1 MDIRDRRL
9 KARLSKW
16 STCSVETKRGLVKPR
31 KVIMLKRFLSYYKPQ
46 MGLFVAD
53 TVCALVL
60 AAIDLAFP
68 IILRNLTGGLFA
80 QGQAAIMQALGIEQK
95 QFPINMI
102 RSKISSAKNAMIG
115 PEDMLKSA
123 DSPNDKKAAQV
134 YMELE
139 RRLRAARM
147 AGLHE
152 VPCII
157 MELDLEEASFIA
169 LVENLQR
176 NDLDFL
182 EEARG
187 IAQLIRL
194 FGLSQEECARR
205 LGKSQS
211 AVANKLRLL
220 RLPEDVLNAMRNAGL
235 TERHGRALLR
245 LETPAEQ
252 REALAY
258 ILSRDLNV
266 AATDAYIERLLE
278 AKTAP
283 ESEQQKT
290 FILKDVRVFLNTIS
304 HSLDLMKQ
312 GGIDAGMHRQE
323 TDEALIL
330 TINIPKARRR
340 EPAPK
345 QGEPVPVG

>member
-1 MDIRDRRL
+1 MF
-9 KARLSKW
+9 
-16 STCSVETKRGLVKPR
+16 
-31 KVIMLKRFLSYYKPQ
+31 KRFLSYYEPQ

-68 IILRNLTGGLFA
+68 IILRNLTGGLFT

-134 YMELE
+134 YLELE

-252 REALAY
+252 RWP
-258 ILSRDLNV
+258 ISS
-266 AATDAYIERLLE
+266 AAT
-278 AKTAP
+278 
-283 ESEQQKT
+283 
-290 FILKDVRVFLNTIS
+290 
-304 HSLDLMKQ
+304 
-312 GGIDAGMHRQE
+312 
-323 TDEALIL
+323 
-330 TINIPKARRR
+330 
-340 EPAPK
+340 
-345 QGEPVPVG
+345 

>member
-1 MDIRDRRL
+1 MQFSNHSGRAQRGGIVYLAVDAIAPSAVQPRQNFPPAQL
-9 KARLSKW
+9 EELSR
-16 STCSVETKRGLVKPR
+16 SIAEYGVLSPLTVRPRPDGYELVA
-31 KVIMLKRFLSYYKPQ
+31 
-46 MGLFVAD
+46 G
-53 TVCALVL
+53 
-60 AAIDLAFP
+60 
-68 IILRNLTGGLFA
+68 
-80 QGQAAIMQALGIEQK
+80 
-95 QFPINMI
+95 
-102 RSKISSAKNAMIG
+102 
-115 PEDMLKSA
+115 
-123 DSPNDKKAAQV
+123 
-134 YMELE
+134 E

-147 AGLHE
+147 AGLSE
-152 VPCII
+152 VPCIV

-182 EEARG
+182 EESRG
-187 IAQLIRL
+187 IAQ
-194 FGLSQEECARR
+194 CARR

-245 LETPAEQ
+245 LETPQEQ

-266 AATDAYIERLLE
+266 AATDAYIDRLLE
-278 AKTAP
+278 AKAAP
-283 ESEQQKT
+283 ESERQKT
-290 FILKDVRVFLNTIS
+290 FILKDVRVFLNTIA

-312 GGIDAGMHRQE
+312 GGIDAGMQRQE
-323 TDEALIL
+323 TDDALIL

-340 EPAPK
+340 EPDA
-345 QGEPVPVG
+345 QRGEPVPVG

>member
-1 MDIRDRRL
+1 MQFSNHRSRA
-9 KARLSKW
+9 ARGSIVYLAVDAIAPSAVQPRQNFSPAQLEELSR
-16 STCSVETKRGLVKPR
+16 SIAEYGVLSPLTVRPRQGGYELVA
-31 KVIMLKRFLSYYKPQ
+31 
-46 MGLFVAD
+46 G
-53 TVCALVL
+53 
-60 AAIDLAFP
+60 
-68 IILRNLTGGLFA
+68 
-80 QGQAAIMQALGIEQK
+80 
-95 QFPINMI
+95 
-102 RSKISSAKNAMIG
+102 
-115 PEDMLKSA
+115 
-123 DSPNDKKAAQV
+123 
-134 YMELE
+134 E

-147 AGLHE
+147 AGLSE
-152 VPCII
+152 VPCIV
-157 MELDLEEASFIA
+157 MEL
-169 LVENLQR
+169 
-176 NDLDFL
+176 DLDFL

-312 GGIDAGMHRQE
+312 GGIDAGMRRQE

-345 QGEPVPVG
+345 QAEPVPVG

>member
-1 MDIRDRRL
+1 MRR
-9 KARLSKW
+9 
-16 STCSVETKRGLVKPR
+16 
-31 KVIMLKRFLSYYKPQ
+31 
-46 MGLFVAD
+46 
-53 TVCALVL
+53 
-60 AAIDLAFP
+60 
-68 IILRNLTGGLFA
+68 TGGLLET
-80 QGQAAIMQALGIEQK
+80 G
-95 QFPINMI
+95 
-102 RSKISSAKNAMIG
+102 KILYL
-115 PEDMLKSA
+115 P
-123 DSPNDKKAAQV
+123 AAQIRPNPGQPRKIFDPAGLQ
-134 YMELE
+134 ELAASIAEYGIVQPLTVRRRDGFYELVAGE

-147 AGLHE
+147 AGLSE
-152 VPCII
+152 VPCIV

-182 EEARG
+182 EESRG

-245 LETPAEQ
+245 LETPDEQ
-252 REALAY
+252 RAALAY

-266 AATDAYIERLLE
+266 AATDAYIDRLLE
-278 AKTAP
+278 AKAAP
-283 ESEQQKT
+283 ESERQKT
-290 FILKDVRVFLNTIS
+290 FILKDVRVFLNTIA

-312 GGIDAGMHRQE
+312 GGIDAGMQRQE
-323 TDEALIL
+323 TDDALIL

-340 EPAPK
+340 EPDA
-345 QGEPVPVG
+345 QRGEPVPVG

>member
-1 MDIRDRRL
+1 MQFSNHRSRA
-9 KARLSKW
+9 ARGSIVYLAVDAIAPSAVQPRQNFSPAQLEELSR
-16 STCSVETKRGLVKPR
+16 SIAEYGVLSPLTVRPRQGGYELVA
-31 KVIMLKRFLSYYKPQ
+31 
-46 MGLFVAD
+46 G
-53 TVCALVL
+53 
-60 AAIDLAFP
+60 
-68 IILRNLTGGLFA
+68 
-80 QGQAAIMQALGIEQK
+80 
-95 QFPINMI
+95 
-102 RSKISSAKNAMIG
+102 
-115 PEDMLKSA
+115 
-123 DSPNDKKAAQV
+123 
-134 YMELE
+134 E

-147 AGLHE
+147 AGLSE

-220 RLPEDVLNAMRNAGL
+220 RL
-235 TERHGRALLR
+235 
-245 LETPAEQ
+245 ETPDEQ